1 MKPIYKSL
9 LLLAATS
16 FIMTACD
23 GMSGDGTEPD
33 EDPTEET
40 VTLRLKSAVADS
52 DAKTSINDIGTVL
65 WNPGDKVFINGEP
78 YEVMPDE
85 FDPSC
90 AIVEDVRASDEYF
103 ASYPE
108 PLYETGSGYYEVSIP
123 EYQSY
128 VTHEG
133 NTGISYGIY
142 ANPMIAYG
150 TSEELQFFNIG
161 AVLCLTIDAG
171 PVITGISVTSN
182 DGSPMAGSLLVP
194 VDEVVTGFYSDR
206 YMWSAETGRVYMECL
221 ADSYSETYACM
232 VVAPEAY
239 SEGFTAYVRDDSGN
253 VAIQS
258 TYEPQDMF
266 RNTFTQ
272 KEPFKFTA
280 VSAPE
285 IVPGASSSTVLE
297 YEIHAQRGA
306 YLKTAV
312 LLKSDYEAAFESGF
326 EDFAYEILG
335 KADAV
340 QVGSEGMVEFSARE
354 AYNIDLLP
362 VGIEPDTEYVI
373 VSLYSDS
380 VDIFRFT
387 LSEAAVRTESSSVD
401 PEPSSG
407 GVSTEDFTVGEELQW
422 Q

>member
-221 ADSYSETYACM
+221 ADSYS
-232 VVAPEAY
+232 
-239 SEGFTAYVRDDSGN
+239 
-253 VAIQS
+253 
-258 TYEPQDMF
+258 
-266 RNTFTQ
+266 
-272 KEPFKFTA
+272 
-280 VSAPE
+280 
-285 IVPGASSSTVLE
+285 TVLE

-407 GVSTEDFTVGEELQW
+407 GVSTEDFTIGEELQW